1 MINTKKSQEK
11 GVSLVSLIIAVIVL
25 IILTNIV
32 VYNVSDSLKI
42 ENLKAMQ
49 NDVDSLRDKVS
60 SYYIQNGKIPA
71 SLKYTNIQSLKEA
84 GVISEAVDTGD
95 FLVIDLSALE
105 DVTLNYGRDFEKV
118 KEDAQNVN
126 TYKDLYIMNE
136 TSHNIFYVNGIR
148 VDENTYYTDYQAES
162 VDKKAVEFRSIE
174 GIKIPNEFYY
184 VGGTKEEGITIR
196 SKDDTQEYQWIQEKN
211 KIENI
216 PNDVQVGIDQK
227 EDFIK
232 SVNAYQGYYKSTSSN
247 QVIYLE
253 IQNWSPVYDK
263 EGIYQDKNGDT
274 AYIPAG
280 FQVSKVPG
288 EDMVQNG
295 IVIKNAETG
304 DQYVWIAVPRTIY
317 QTATSSVDYENIEKY
332 IKNYAKFYTD
342 EQCVDEWYNGCGI
355 ESETQYQNLKNKMLS
370 SVYEKE
376 GFWVGQFEAGINQ
389 PKTSALETEAIDTI
403 LSTNGIPLSQE
414 DKYPY
419 HFVNCSQ
426 AQQLASKVGEA
437 KEYQTSLMFGIQW
450 DLVCKFLEN
459 ERSKSEILE
468 NSNKWGNYQTETFN
482 IAKGRYTVNPSLA
495 SLWNTVSEA
504 GSYEKSAEA
513 VLFTTGVT
521 NRNAVCNLYDL
532 AGNVSE
538 LTLEKTENEEPV
550 SRGGHW
556 ESEESKYGIS
566 MRNNETAANR
576 NIGFRITLY

>member
-317 QTATSSVDYENIEKY
+317 QTATSSVDYENIEKDM
-332 IKNYAKFYTD
+332 KNYAKFYTD

-566 MRNNETAANR
+566 MRNNEKAANR

>member
-317 QTATSSVDYENIEKY
+317 QTATSSVDYENIEKDM
-332 IKNYAKFYTD
+332 KNYAKFYTD